1 MHDCNAQDWFDLYR
15 TALLELQRAAITV
28 RIRDA
33 RTGMTTRLPTLRQR
47 PDLHHTEL
55 SAIQDS
61 QQPPCIGARGRAPS
75 RRGQEAHSASGSAN
89 AQGYRTQVRG
99 TRTARLNNKK
109 GVKHGMNIPV
119 ELTESEFVL
128 LIQLLGNDL
137 VGKAPSGIDTNR
149 LPETAL
155 MRKLL
160 NARAKMVGDKPLPV
174 RAASH

>member
-1 MHDCNAQDWFDLYR
+1 
-15 TALLELQRAAITV
+15 
-28 RIRDA
+28 
-33 RTGMTTRLPTLRQR
+33 
-47 PDLHHTEL
+47 
-55 SAIQDS
+55 
-61 QQPPCIGARGRAPS
+61 
-75 RRGQEAHSASGSAN
+75 
-89 AQGYRTQVRG
+89 
-99 TRTARLNNKK
+99 
-109 GVKHGMNIPV
+109 MNIPV